1 MLQHFIMLGERG
13 LRLQTSF
20 YYLNAQ
26 LRIGVTDIFQES
38 IILFAHERF
47 LVMTGNIMPV
57 NTIVVELIQKSQAV
71 FGSTILF
78 VFTVIGLRK
87 ADTTVGGPITLAA
100 FVGGSQFLQSSSPEP
115 TVNVGGLQVGT
126 FTALEVTETARGPD
140 VFYLLMRK
148 RRKFL
153 KFYKQALFLI
163 IHSELKSQE
172 YHTQYAK
179 NLSYKVT
186 GYF

>member
-1 MLQHFIMLGERG
+1 MVNAPAFYNARERG
-13 LRLQTSF
+13 LRLQTIF

-87 ADTTVGGPITLAA
+87 ADTTVGRPITLAA

-148 RRKFL
+148 GRKFV

-179 NLSYKVT
+179 KSII
-186 GYF
+186 